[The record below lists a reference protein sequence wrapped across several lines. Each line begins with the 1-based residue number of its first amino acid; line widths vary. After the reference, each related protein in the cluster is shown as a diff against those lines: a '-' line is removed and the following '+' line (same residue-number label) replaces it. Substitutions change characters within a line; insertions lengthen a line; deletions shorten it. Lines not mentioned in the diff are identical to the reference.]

1 MERDQWHDRRTMTT
15 PRRFIG
21 PWALTLT
28 LALSACTQ
36 FPELDD
42 ATSRDTRR
50 APYPNLLPVEDLRA
64 RVAAPRTTEQTTR
77 TLEARVAGLR
87 ARAARLRGSV
97 IDGTS
102 RARLDRKITIDVP
115 Q

>member
-1 MERDQWHDRRTMTT
+1 MTT
-15 PRRFIG
+15 TRRFIG
-21 PWALTLT
+21 LTALTLT
-28 LALSACTQ
+28 LALSGCTQ
-36 FPELDD
+36 FPELDNG
-42 ATSRDTRR
+42 TSLETRR
-50 APYPNLLPVEDLRA
+50 APYPDLLPVEDLRA
-64 RVAAPRTTEQTTR
+64 RVAAPRASEQTTR
-77 TLEARVAGLR
+77 MLEARVAALR

>member
-1 MERDQWHDRRTMTT
+1 MTST
-15 PRRFIG
+15 RCFIG
-21 PWALTLT
+21 LAALTLT

-42 ATSRDTRR
+42 ATSRETRR
-50 APYPNLLPVEDLRA
+50 APYPDLLPVEDLRA
-64 RVAAPRTTEQTTR
+64 RVAAPRTSEQTTR
-77 TLEARVAGLR
+77 TLEARVAALR

-97 IDGTS
+97 IDNTS